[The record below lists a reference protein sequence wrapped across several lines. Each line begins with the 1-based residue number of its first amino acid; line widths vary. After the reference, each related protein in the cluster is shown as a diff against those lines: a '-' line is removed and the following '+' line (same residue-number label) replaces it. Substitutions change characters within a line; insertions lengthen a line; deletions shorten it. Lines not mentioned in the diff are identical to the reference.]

1 MRQIWKEKLFENIVV
16 FLFVKSVCYYLSY
29 RAKYAHTVNDFF
41 GKNLVIF
48 PALRD
53 VTS

>member
-1 MRQIWKEKLFENIVV
+1 MRHIWKEKLFENIITL
-16 FLFVKSVCYYLSY
+16 LFVNSVCYYLSY
-29 RAKYAHTVNDFF
+29 RAKYEHTVNDFF
-41 GKNLVIF
+41 CKNLVVF